1 MKLAKT
7 HKVIFTIFA
16 LVLSIMLGLCSLSF
30 FATSAKTVGSADA
43 SATAVF
49 ENCSVEYTADGA
61 KLIVEATDKANFRNQ
76 LVIDDALIELGAQ
89 ENISKLELILT
100 YDSYYVNGNKNAEGE
115 FDKKIENTF
124 DITGKTSISI
134 NVEDNVVKVDGESKA
149 DNYYKIRKVDKAI
162 AKVAFN
168 VTLAAGKSEGS
179 LIIKSV
185 NQNAGDDN
193 YKQEFKSG
201 EMTYAYPVVVLS
213 EDMFVRAD
221 NGSYSMVAYEGQG
234 YTITYKTYSV
244 FETKSTGLKV
254 VGNSQIT
261 ASSTNKSY
269 AHFKTENQTGSAVLS
284 LADATENVVYR
295 TCNVKVVKEGTDNKA
310 PKFNVDADALEAFN
324 AQLEKQYLKD
334 GKVVPLGT
342 EIEIP
347 SMEDFVYDDYTSY
360 KKLTKKL
367 YYFSRGENYSAES
380 KLAINNVGDYY
391 FYVIFGDVE
400 GKSMQKSDFIKF
412 NEDGT
417 FKEYGIYGSAKNDVQ
432 KGIFYFSIDEDVEI
446 VINVPTQGAGYKGS
460 RYTAAA
466 FDITSSNCDIAYRL
480 EYTDKAEPT
489 EEDWVEIKKFSGV
502 SETDDDYETLKAIN
516 YDGQYSFTP
525 NKIGTYRITVNVT
538 SKMSFMNAEASAI
551 IEVAEEA
558 KVVVPSTPSWIEENV
573 WSVVFLSV
581 GTLCLIGIIVLLFIK
596 PKAKDGEE

>member
-1 MKLAKT
+1 MKLAKS
-7 HKVIFTIFA
+7 HKIILTIFA
-16 LVLSIMLGLCSLSF
+16 LVLSIMLALCSLSF
-30 FATSAKTVGSADA
+30 FTGSAKTINST
-43 SATAVF
+43 SETAKTVF
-49 ENCSVEYTADGA
+49 DNCRYEYTDNGA
-61 KLIVEATDKANFRNQ
+61 KLIIGENGKAKITRKI
-76 LVIDDALIELGAQ
+76 VIENALIEFGAQ
-89 ENISKLELILT
+89 ENISKLELVLT

-115 FDKKIENTF
+115 FDKEIENVF
-124 DITGKTSISI
+124 DITGKTSVAI
-134 NVEDNVVKVDGESKA
+134 NVQDNVVKVDGESKA
-149 DNYYKIRKVDKAI
+149 EDYYKIRKVDKAI
-162 AKVAFN
+162 SNVAFK
-168 VTLAAGKSEGS
+168 VTFVEGQTEGS

-201 EMTYAYPVVVLS
+201 ETTYAYPVVVLS

-254 VGNSQIT
+254 IGNNEIT
-261 ASSTNKSY
+261 ASATNKSY
-269 AHFKTENQTGSAVLS
+269 AHFKTENQTGTAVLT
-284 LADATENVVYR
+284 LADATENIVYR
-295 TCNVKVVKEGTDNKA
+295 SCNVKVVKEGTDNKA
-310 PKFNVDADALEAFN
+310 PKFYADANALEAFN

-360 KKLTKKL
+360 KKLTKRL
-367 YYFSRGENYSAES
+367 YYFSRGESYSADS

-391 FYVIFGDVE
+391 FYVILSDVE
-400 GKSMQKSDFIKF
+400 GKSMKETDFIEF

-417 FKEYGIYGSAKNDVQ
+417 FKQYGIYGSAKNDVQ

-446 VINVPTQGAGYKGS
+446 VINVPTQGTGYKGA

-489 EEDWVEIKKFSGV
+489 EDDWVEIKKFSGI

-551 IEVAEEA
+551 IEVTEEA